1 MLGPLTSHRSPL
13 TSRFVIVAPNI
24 LVVRFSS
31 IGDLILTT
39 PLLRSIRERHPEA
52 RITFVVREDMA
63 DVLRHNPR
71 IDELIAWPR
80 GASLLE
86 LARRLRAERWTHRLD
101 LHGSLRSRLLR
112 GMVGGRWTSYPK
124 HRIRRNLL
132 IMTHGAR
139 GGPLG
144 HIAERY
150 FAAARQ
156 LDVTPDGRAPE
167 FFTSPAAET
176 AAAAFLAGHG
186 LGRGRPLVALAPG
199 AAHFTKRWPP
209 EHWMALARQLSTT
222 HDIVVVGGAAE
233 RAVGDEMVAAA
244 GERAASAAGEVSLD
258 GTAALLR
265 HAVALVAGDTGV
277 LHLATAVG
285 TPVIGLY
292 GPTIEAFGFFP
303 YASTAITLQ
312 HDLGCRPC
320 SSQGGPV
327 CPLGHHH
334 CLVKLMPEEVLAAV
348 ARISPKPKAQSPEP
362 ARSREPR
369 ADDA

>member
-1 MLGPLTSHRSPL
+1 MLGPVTSHRSAV

-24 LVVRFSS
+24 LIVRFSS

-39 PLLRSIRERHPEA
+39 PLLRSIRERHPGA

-63 DVLRHNPR
+63 DALRHNPR
-71 IDELIAWPR
+71 IDDLIAWPR
-80 GASLLE
+80 GAPLRN

-112 GMVGGRWTSYPK
+112 SMVGGRWTSYPK

-132 IMTHGAR
+132 IITHGTR

-144 HIAERY
+144 HVAERY

-156 LDVTPDGRAPE
+156 LDVTPDGKAPE

-176 AAAAFLAGHG
+176 AAVAFLDRHRLGHG
-186 LGRGRPLVALAPG
+186 RPIVALAPG

-209 EHWMALARQLSTT
+209 QHWMALARQLSTT
-222 HDIVVVGGAAE
+222 HDLVIVGGTAE
-233 RAVGDEMVAAA
+233 RTVADAMVAVA
-244 GERAASAAGEVSLD
+244 GERAASAAGQVSLD
-258 GTAALLR
+258 GTAALVR
-265 HAVALVAGDTGV
+265 RAAALVAGDTGV

-285 TPVIGLY
+285 TPVVGLY

-312 HDLGCRPC
+312 HQLACRPC

-334 CLVKLMPEEVLAAV
+334 CLVKLMPEEVMVAIAAFG
-348 ARISPKPKAQSPEP
+348 SGPDSCHEP
-362 ARSREPR
+362 
-369 ADDA
+369 